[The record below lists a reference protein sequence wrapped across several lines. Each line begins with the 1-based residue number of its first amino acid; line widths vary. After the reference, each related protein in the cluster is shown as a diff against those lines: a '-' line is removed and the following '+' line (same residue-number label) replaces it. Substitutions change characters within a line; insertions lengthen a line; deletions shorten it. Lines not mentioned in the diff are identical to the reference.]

1 MDHRQSDVDV
11 IENATQRLI
20 QGGAGWAR
28 WGVGGGIGPSVLLRR
43 ARSAVN
49 KLRGGAPPPLMNY
62 NAFNGGGA
70 GERSRGDGRNLQR
83 CQDIFMQSEKRGTP
97 RDDGRVY

>member
-1 MDHRQSDVDV
+1 MGQ
-11 IENATQRLI
+11 
-20 QGGAGWAR
+20 AGR
-28 WGVGGGIGPSVLLRR
+28 GGGGYRAFRSSSP

-49 KLRGGAPPPLMNY
+49 KLRGGAPLLMNY

-97 RDDGRVY
+97 RDDGGVY